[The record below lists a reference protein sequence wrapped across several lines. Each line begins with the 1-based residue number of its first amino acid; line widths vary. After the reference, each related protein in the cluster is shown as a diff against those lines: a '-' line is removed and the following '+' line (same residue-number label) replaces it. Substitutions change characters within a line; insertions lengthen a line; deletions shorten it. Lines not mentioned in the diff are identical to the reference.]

1 MHAWTKSGNS
11 AKHLNHGEYM
21 GHFPQFGFNMVP
33 EFYFRGL
40 ILDRLYH
47 SAKKLNLPWIPS
59 LIFLNSRIIEVLK
72 SLKARKNH
80 LLRICLFED
89 LLGISIRPALSDGNP
104 VEGWLLSYRR
114 PEPSI
119 KCTAE
124 KELYGSLSDL
134 NIGKED
140 WIIHD
145 PKENELRNLMTSNLL
160 VKGSKL
166 SSLKKILQGITLQKI
181 LPNLRETFS
190 FLEIPS

>member
-11 AKHLNHGEYM
+11 AKHPEPWGIYGAFSTLRIQHGSRILFPAA
-21 GHFPQFGFNMVP
+21 HF
-33 EFYFRGL
+33 
-40 ILDRLYH
+40 DRLHH

-59 LIFLNSRIIEVLK
+59 FDLLNSRIIEVLK
-72 SLKARKNH
+72 SLESEKNH

-134 NIGKED
+134 NIGKD

-145 PKENELRNLMTSNLL
+145 PKENELRESATSNLIF
-160 VKGSKL
+160 V
-166 SSLKKILQGITLQKI
+166 
-181 LPNLRETFS
+181 RE
-190 FLEIPS
+190 